1 MRTSSFVVL
10 SQARC
15 LVLTQGQSW
24 CQIMD
29 VGKQRDA
36 KPNTPCSQAFSSAM
50 VPAHLV
56 IIPHTTP
63 QQQQQQQQQQRER
76 ERGGHGGLEVWDAR
90 ARARA
95 SPEVWEA
102 SASASPDRAW
112 APDGGIVHVA
122 ASQFGSGDEHGRE
135 SGAGDGGGDGSG
147 GHETEVNWT
156 EVADILSSLGLHA
169 MIPRILGPAPRL
181 WQASEVAE
189 AEVGRGEGCR
199 GEAGILPLLALG
211 ALSLHEAEEELK
223 GIGLS
228 VGGRKRLMA
237 AVRRMGLDKV
247 SQAKLDNVS
256 QVSQVSQAKLDTAS
270 LDCIKESQDSMMLQA
285 NLKASQDS
293 MKLSQDKAT
302 EDADKSSEDTHQST
316 QHTHKSTQHTHKSTE
331 DADKSTEDTRTAQGA
346 RATEATHATQATQAT
361 QDVWSRGRATNDIAA
376 AHVGSTGA
384 HVGTNDQGSTGAHEK
399 GSTGARDVATHE
411 THDISTHETH
421 DVGAAQDGATTQDT
435 DATTQD
441 TDATTQDT
449 VATTQDTDATTQ
461 DTAGGQSNGTRES
474 LPEVQVWEG
483 GGTRTL
489 LLCLAPLPSAPHQKA
504 HLTQLQVPEL
514 LSVPK
519 P

>member
-1 MRTSSFVVL
+1 MGS
-10 SQARC
+10 
-15 LVLTQGQSW
+15 
-24 CQIMD
+24 
-29 VGKQRDA
+29 
-36 KPNTPCSQAFSSAM
+36 
-50 VPAHLV
+50 
-56 IIPHTTP
+56 
-63 QQQQQQQQQQRER
+63 
-76 ERGGHGGLEVWDAR
+76 
-90 ARARA
+90 
-95 SPEVWEA
+95 
-102 SASASPDRAW
+102 
-112 APDGGIVHVA
+112 VHVA

-135 SGAGDGGGDGSG
+135 SGAGDGGSDGSG

-169 MIPRILGPAPRL
+169 MIPRILGPAPPL
-181 WQASEVAE
+181 GQGSEVAE

-247 SQAKLDNVS
+247 SQAKLGTAS
-256 QVSQVSQAKLDTAS
+256 QSKLDTAS
-270 LDCIKESQDSMMLQA
+270 VDCIKESQDRMMLQA
-285 NLKASQDS
+285 SMKASQDS
-293 MKLSQDKAT
+293 MNTSQDSMKLAQDKAT
-302 EDADKSSEDTHQST
+302 EDDHKSPEDTHEST
-316 QHTHKSTQHTHKSTE
+316 QHTHKSTQDTHKSTQ

-346 RATEATHATQATQAT
+346 RATEATHSTQETQATQA
-361 QDVWSRGRATNDIAA
+361 VWSRGRAPNDKGT

-384 HVGTNDQGSTGAHEK
+384 HVGTNDHGSTGAHDQGSTGAHEE

-411 THDISTHETH
+411 THDVATHETHETH
-421 DVGAAQDGATTQDT
+421 DVGAAQDGT
-435 DATTQD
+435 
-441 TDATTQDT
+441 TTQDT
-449 VATTQDTDATTQ
+449 VATTQG
-461 DTAGGQSNGTRES
+461 TAGGQGNGTREW
-474 LPEVQVWEG
+474 LPEEQVWEGGVWEG